1 MSAFRILPDDDV
13 DALLAG
19 EVPPDYRELAAVAG
33 LVRGIRHRLDRT
45 LPQASAALS
54 NFFAGKQPS
63 VAASGSGGAICGQGS
78 GSYETFQ
85 RQQWPTTLRYARG
98 IVGDHAADDV
108 CQEAWMRIWRT
119 WHTATV
125 DNREAWM
132 MTIVRNCSYDALRTR
147 RVTVALCEQMP
158 TPGPSLEDAAIP
170 RLDQAGTWAELRTLA
185 FPLRQALWLR
195 EIVGLSY
202 AEVAEVQDVPIGTVM
217 SRLHSARRQAARRL
231 TPAGGGTTRRDT
243 AMEATRGGRSLS
255 V

>member
-1 MSAFRILPDDDV
+1 MLRPLPDDDV
-13 DALLAG
+13 DALLTG
-19 EVPPDYRELAAVAG
+19 EVPPDFGELAAVAG

-54 NFFAGKQPS
+54 NFFAGKQS
-63 VAASGSGGAICGQGS
+63 NVAASGSGRAIYGEGP
-78 GSYETFQ
+78 GSYETFH

-98 IVGDHAADDV
+98 IVGDQAADDV
-108 CQEAWMRIWRT
+108 CQEAWMRIWRA

-125 DNREAWM
+125 ENREAWM
-132 MTIVRNCSYDALRTR
+132 MTIVRNCSYDALRAR
-147 RVTVALCEQMP
+147 RATVALCEQMP
-158 TPGPSLEDAAIP
+158 IPGPSLEDAAIP
-170 RLDQAGTWAELRTLA
+170 RLDQAGTWAQLRALA

-217 SRLHSARRQAARRL
+217 SRLHSARKKAARRL
-231 TPAGGGTTRRDT
+231 THGGGGTTKHVT
-243 AMEATRGGRSLS
+243 SVEATRGGRRLS

>member
-1 MSAFRILPDDDV
+1 MIRTLADDDV

-33 LVRGIRHRLDRT
+33 LVRGVRHRLDRN

-54 NFFAGKQPS
+54 KFFAGKQPS
-63 VAASGSGGAICGQGS
+63 VVASVSGGAIYGEGP
-78 GSYETFQ
+78 GSYETFH

-98 IVGDHAADDV
+98 IVGDQAADDV

-125 DNREAWM
+125 ENREAWM
-132 MTIVRNCSYDALRTR
+132 ITIVRNCSYDALRAR
-147 RVTVALCEQMP
+147 RTTVALWEQMP

-170 RLDQAGTWAELRTLA
+170 RLDQAGTWAQLRVLA

-217 SRLHSARRQAARRL
+217 SRLHSARKQAARRL
-231 TPAGGGTTRRDT
+231 THGGGGTSRRET
-243 AMEATRGGRSLS
+243 AVEATRGRRPPW